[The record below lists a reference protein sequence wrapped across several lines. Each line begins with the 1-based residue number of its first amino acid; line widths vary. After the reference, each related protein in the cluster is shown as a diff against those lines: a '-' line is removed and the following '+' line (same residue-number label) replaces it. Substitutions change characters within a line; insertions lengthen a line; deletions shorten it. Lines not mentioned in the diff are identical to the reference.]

1 MGHNRYRIPKA
12 PHGSQEWLNQRYQ
25 DDQGNR
31 RISASAAAAIYGLHP
46 FVPADVYAAELLSG
60 VAPTPIAP
68 NKAMERGNRLEATI
82 IEWAGD
88 LLGTTFI
95 TPDELFCYDNNN
107 GCHLIATLDGWNEEN
122 KHILEVKTTTRT
134 WRGELPDY
142 WKIQG
147 VQQAIC
153 SDAQRVTWAVF
164 DPSLDLHLYD
174 QSISPIEMDE
184 HIATAEQ
191 WLSAIELG
199 ITPEGVQYSYE
210 TISTRF
216 QNVTDEPVE
225 LPATALELVNQL
237 RHVKAEAASYK
248 QLEDKLKA
256 ELCQLIGPSQVA
268 TIGGETVATWK
279 SFNREFFDVKRFQ
292 AEQPA
297 LAEKYT
303 KKTQSRTLRLKG
315 DK

>member
-1 MGHNRYRIPKA
+1 M
-12 PHGSQEWLNQRYQ
+12 
-25 DDQGNR
+25 
-31 RISASAAAAIYGLHP
+31 
-46 FVPADVYAAELLSG
+46 
-60 VAPTPIAP
+60 
-68 NKAMERGNRLEATI
+68 
-82 IEWAGD
+82 
-88 LLGTTFI
+88 
-95 TPDELFCYDNNN
+95 
-107 GCHLIATLDGWNEEN
+107 
-122 KHILEVKTTTRT
+122 
-134 WRGELPDY
+134 
-142 WKIQG
+142 
-147 VQQAIC
+147 
-153 SDAQRVTWAVF
+153 
-164 DPSLDLHLYD
+164 YD